1 MNHYFLNKIKNN
13 PTQTNKAEEIFT
25 TLGNSLSTKLSTT
38 NDKITLKQSMKATSP
53 YFLVKFTAVA

>member
-38 NDKITLKQSMKATSP
+38 NDKITLK
-53 YFLVKFTAVA
+53 